1 MIEISFKAFHDQ
13 DYRERGYKL
22 YVLKNGNEDVLYVGI
37 STRSIWERWFGMNG
51 HILWTDRYATGESEV
66 GQKVVDHLPDSLQWK
81 IQLWTLK
88 DCISFCKDMLPSKRS
103 SPMIQFVEPLMIQKL
118 SPALNVACNL
128 HPGKDTTP
136 ISEREKLRKKLLDD
150 AYDKVF
156 NHQDN

>member
-1 MIEISFKAFHDQ
+1 
-13 DYRERGYKL
+13 
-22 YVLKNGNEDVLYVGI
+22 
-37 STRSIWERWFGMNG
+37 
-51 HILWTDRYATGESEV
+51 
-66 GQKVVDHLPDSLQWK
+66 
-81 IQLWTLK
+81 
-88 DCISFCKDMLPSKRS
+88 
-103 SPMIQFVEPLMIQKL
+103 MIQFVEPLMIQKL

>member
-66 GQKVVDHLPDSLQWK
+66 VKRLWIICQIPCSGRSSCGRLKIAYHFAKICSHQKDHLQ
-81 IQLWTLK
+81 
-88 DCISFCKDMLPSKRS
+88 
-103 SPMIQFVEPLMIQKL
+103 
-118 SPALNVACNL
+118 
-128 HPGKDTTP
+128 
-136 ISEREKLRKKLLDD
+136 
-150 AYDKVF
+150 
-156 NHQDN
+156 